1 MIIEIL
7 RVPVEASKGLTIE
20 SEVEI
25 KEDKA
30 YVMSNI
36 TAKFSMHSKLTW
48 SLNSCY
54 AK

>member
-7 RVPVEASKGLTIE
+7 RVPVEASKGLTNE

-30 YVMSNI
+30 LCNVKHYRKI
-36 TAKFSMHSKLTW
+36 
-48 SLNSCY
+48 LN
-54 AK
+54 AF